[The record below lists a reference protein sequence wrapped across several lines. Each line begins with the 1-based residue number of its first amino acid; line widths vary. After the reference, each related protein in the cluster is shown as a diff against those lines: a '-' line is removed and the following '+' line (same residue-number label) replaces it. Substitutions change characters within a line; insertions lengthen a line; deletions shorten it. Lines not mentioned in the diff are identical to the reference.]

1 MQYITAVASMEQILL
16 QTLKV
21 TCISKKEK
29 ICLVSCSVLKQEL
42 QQLIKQGSLDVDL
55 VFVSKLFHVDYEQVE
70 NNVRN
75 VLEKTLTRYPGKVI
89 LVYGDLCLGQDN
101 EMMELAEDFD
111 VIKID
116 ALNCIDC
123 QMGGKGIFLEAD
135 PEHNVMFMGPGMVGF
150 FKGMKQKLQKE
161 GVDDA
166 AFAQMFS
173 GMKGI
178 VILDTC
184 GNAEEIKKEIE
195 ESKIN
200 LRILETRPIGLDGVK
215 KVINEAIDK
224 LNKT

>member
-1 MQYITAVASMEQILL
+1 
-16 QTLKV
+16 
-21 TCISKKEK
+21 
-29 ICLVSCSVLKQEL
+29 
-42 QQLIKQGSLDVDL
+42 
-55 VFVSKLFHVDYEQVE
+55 
-70 NNVRN
+70 
-75 VLEKTLTRYPGKVI
+75 
-89 LVYGDLCLGQDN
+89 
-101 EMMELAEDFD
+101 MMELAEDFD

-135 PEHNVMFMGPGMVGF
+135 PEHNVMFMGPGMMGF
-150 FKGMKQKLQKE
+150 FTEMKKKLRKDGIDE
-161 GVDDA
+161 A
-166 AFAQMFS
+166 TFAQMFS

-195 ESKIN
+195 ESKIG
-200 LRILETRPIGLDGVK
+200 LTILETRQIGLEGVK